1 LQRHLTF
8 VCTCDPPASGRRQG
22 FSRGLA
28 QKQSATMGQAGG

>member
-8 VCTCDPPASGRRQG
+8 VYTCDPPASGRLQG
-22 FSRGLA
+22 FLRALA